1 LSTLIF
7 YFGVTMQ
14 LVDKIWTI
22 CEPAIRELGLE
33 LVEVE
38 HLGAPGGAVLRLYID
53 REGGVT
59 VADCAGVSREVGHLL
74 DAEDVM
80 QGRYLL
86 EVSSPGIDRVLR
98 KPEHFERFR
107 GREVR
112 IRTRVL
118 VDGKRKLGGKIV
130 SCSSDTLR
138 IESETGEVLE
148 VPLDSIER
156 ASLRGEIEFGKGK
169 SGEARKKKSGKNK
182 R

>member
-1 LSTLIF
+1 
-7 YFGVTMQ
+7 MQ
-14 LVDKIWTI
+14 LVDKVWTI

-38 HLGAPGGAVLRLYID
+38 HVRAPGGVLLRLYID

-59 VADCAGVSREVGHLL
+59 VTNCAEVSREVGHLL

-80 QGRYLL
+80 QGRYFL
-86 EVSSPGIDRVLR
+86 EVSSPGVDRVLR

-112 IRTRVL
+112 VRTRAPVG
-118 VDGKRKLGGKIV
+118 GKRRLAGKIA
-130 SCSSDTLR
+130 SCSGETLSVQ
-138 IESETGEVLE
+138 SETGEVVD
-148 VPLDSIER
+148 VPLDLIER
-156 ASLRGEIEFGKGK
+156 ATLRGELDFGRGKG
-169 SGEARKKKSGKNK
+169 GEPRKKRSGKHK